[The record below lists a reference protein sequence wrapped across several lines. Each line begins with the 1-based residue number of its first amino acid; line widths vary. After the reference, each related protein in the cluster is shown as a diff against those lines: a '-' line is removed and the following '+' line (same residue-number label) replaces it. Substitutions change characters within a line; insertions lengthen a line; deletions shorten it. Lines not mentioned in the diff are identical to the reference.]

1 MMKSVK
7 AVEENGEKSYLNWT
21 LYQIIQFVLQLFDS
35 PLYLVLSGVFI
46 LVIIYGHGSP
56 SGNSWA
62 TVEYV
67 CM

>member
-7 AVEENGEKSYLNWT
+7 AVEENGEKSWT

-46 LVIIYGHGSP
+46 LVIIYGHGSL